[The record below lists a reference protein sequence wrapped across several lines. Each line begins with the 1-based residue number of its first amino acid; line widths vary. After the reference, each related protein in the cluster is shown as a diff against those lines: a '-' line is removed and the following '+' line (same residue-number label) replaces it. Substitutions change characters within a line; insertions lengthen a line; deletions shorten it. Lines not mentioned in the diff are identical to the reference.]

1 MPIDETVKKVVKK
14 EPRTGRFATQLEA
27 NRKFQQRMAKA
38 GVVTRKQAFSIP
50 LMERI
55 AHHFEPE

>member
-1 MPIDETVKKVVKK
+1 MPIDDAVKEVTRNA
-14 EPRTGRFATQLEA
+14 PRKGKFATQLRS
-27 NRKFQQRMAKA
+27 NREFQTRMEKA

-55 AHHFEPE
+55 AHTFEAK

>member
-1 MPIDETVKKVVKK
+1 MPIEDAVKQVVKK
-14 EPRTGRFATQLEA
+14 EPRTGRFAIQLEA
-27 NRKFQQRMAKA
+27 NREFQKRMKKA

-55 AHHFEPE
+55 AHCTDAE